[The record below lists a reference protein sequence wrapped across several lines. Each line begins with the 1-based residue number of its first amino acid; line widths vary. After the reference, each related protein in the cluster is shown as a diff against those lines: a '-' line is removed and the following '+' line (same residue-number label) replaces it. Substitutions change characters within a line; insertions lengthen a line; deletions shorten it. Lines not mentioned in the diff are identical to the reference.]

1 MELLQL
7 RYFLESANTGS
18 FTETAKKFMV
28 PQSSVSITIKRLEK
42 ELGCQL
48 FDRHK
53 NRIMLND
60 NGRKLQY
67 SLTRILGE
75 LDHVTAELSKNVAE
89 NVELHILA
97 KAFRSSVIAA
107 IIEYRKQHPGVRFK
121 TSFDEADTQY
131 EKYDLLV
138 TTEPISAAGF
148 ESLPLSK
155 KKLRMTIASN
165 STLCGRPI
173 TMEDLRDQ
181 SFLITSRSSNSYKVL
196 QRACRD
202 AGFEPNIAM
211 EVNDIQ
217 YYNLC
222 VKAGIGI
229 GLTRGVVP
237 PRPGIE
243 LLDVI
248 DFNQW
253 TTYYISYKKPVK
265 CLQLQQFIDY
275 LRSLN
280 F

>member
-1 MELLQL
+1 
-7 RYFLESANTGS
+7 
-18 FTETAKKFMV
+18 MV
-28 PQSSVSITIKRLEK
+28 PPSSVSITVKRLEK

-53 NRIMLND
+53 NRITLND
-60 NGRKLQY
+60 NGKKLQY
-67 SLTRILGE
+67 SLTRSLGE
-75 LDHVTAELSKNVAE
+75 LDHVTAELSKNVTE

-107 IIEYRKQHPGVRFK
+107 IIEFRKQHPNVRFK
-121 TSFDEADTQY
+121 TSFDENDTQY

-138 TTEPISAAGF
+138 TTEPVNTADF

-155 KKLRMTIASN
+155 KKLRLTIASS

-173 TMEDLRDQ
+173 TIADLKEQ
-181 SFLITSRSSNSYKVL
+181 PFLITSRSSYSYKLL
-196 QRACRD
+196 QRVCRD

-237 PRPGIE
+237 PRSGIE

-253 TTYYISYKKPVK
+253 TTYYIGYKKPVK
-265 CLQLQQFIDY
+265 SLQLQQFIDY